1 MHLQAKQ
8 SISPNNS
15 PNVSQ
20 ALRAGKYMV
29 MVKGHGKKAWRWRG
43 LCGAFAISPRFGT
56 GYPWGAGL
64 DLVQGAGACGCD
76 HPPEVSTALI
86 SVIQGKGPNPPGV
99 VTLAPCLALPQPPGY
114 HVNWEK

>member
-20 ALRAGKYMV
+20 ALRAGKYMI

-43 LCGAFAISPRFGT
+43 LRRVLVRVPGAAVPSPPVSAPGTPGELGWTRCGAQVPGDAT
-56 GYPWGAGL
+56 G
-64 DLVQGAGACGCD
+64 
-76 HPPEVSTALI
+76 
-86 SVIQGKGPNPPGV
+86 
-99 VTLAPCLALPQPPGY
+99 CLKFQQP
-114 HVNWEK
+114 